1 MQLFPQKSFT
11 IVRQLSVAPYESG
24 TYYVQAVVRNAHTDA
39 VVETVNLTHQG
50 TYRYSGAFVT
60 PADPTNFGYYLS
72 IVTNVYTDSGY
83 TTKSEVFSPE
93 ENTYL
98 VRNLETGK
106 GGGWVGIDAS
116 DVRRVVR
123 EEIAKIPQ
131 APEFDYS
138 RIPTPERY
146 EMRWDEVLSAVEG
159 LKTALKPIQPQKV
172 DLSPVISAIDNVIQA
187 VNDKPVTEATD
198 IQPILSK
205 MDELVTKQDELNEE
219 NKSDREEK
227 STNTVAEIK
236 KAVTEA
242 LDNMGV
248 VSIFTHKSKG
258 VPEPV
263 KKEEKE
269 DTLDVKELMS

>member
-11 IVRQLSVAPYESG
+11 IVRQLSVGPFESG
-24 TYYVQAVVRNAHTDA
+24 TYYVQAIVRNAHTDA
-39 VVETVNLTHQG
+39 IVATVNLTDLG
-50 TYRYSGAFVT
+50 AYRYSGTFTT

-72 IVTNVYTDSGY
+72 IVTNVFTDSGY

-123 EEIAKIPQ
+123 EEIAKIPT
-131 APEFDYS
+131 PTPFDYS

-146 EMRWDEVLSAVEG
+146 EMRWDEVLGAVES
-159 LKTALKPIQPQKV
+159 LKTALKPIAPEKLN
-172 DLSPVISAIDNVIQA
+172 LSPILEAINQVIKA
-187 VNDKPVTEATD
+187 VNDKPVTEPTD
-198 IQPILSK
+198 ISPILEK

-219 NKSDREEK
+219 NKTDRAEK
-227 STNTVAEIK
+227 NTNAVAEIK
-236 KAVTEA
+236 KAVTDA

-248 VSIFTHKSKG
+248 VSIFTHKTKG

-263 KKEEKE
+263 QKEEKE